1 MDTGNEL
8 DEILSGDTAPAAAT
22 TTATEATPAIPA
34 PAPAADAG
42 QPRGPDGKFAPKAS
56 DAPPAASPTPEPTPP
71 ADAQPGTVP
80 QQALHAAR
88 QSERA
93 EKDRADRLERELAE
107 VRGQVSLLSQRAM
120 QPPPKAAEPVVAKDI
135 WEDPDGFVK
144 NALTPVQEQMRT
156 VVLTYS
162 RREAIREHGA
172 EKVDAAEAAL
182 KQAIASGALNG
193 KEVTDRLQ
201 ASLDPVGDVVNWHT
215 RQSAIS
221 RVGNDPDKWLESEL
235 ERRLNDPAEQAKILE
250 RIRASA
256 STQQPGQTPA
266 TKLPPSLS
274 RLPGGANEAKPGLGD
289 DSERFARALAR

>member
-8 DEILSGDTAPAAAT
+8 DEILSGATAPAAAT
-22 TTATEATPAIPA
+22 TTTTEATPAIPA
-34 PAPAADAG
+34 AAPAADAG

-56 DAPPAASPTPEPTPP
+56 DVAPAASPTPEPTPAAP
-71 ADAQPGTVP
+71 VADAPPGAMVP
-80 QQALHAAR
+80 QQALHAER
-88 QSERA
+88 Q
-93 EKDRADRLERELAE
+93 KNDELRRKLDE
-107 VRGQVSLLSQRAM
+107 LTGQVSLLSQRAM
-120 QPPPKAAEPVVAKDI
+120 QPPPKAADPVVAKDI

-274 RLPGGANEAKPGLGD
+274 KLPGGANEAKPGLGD

>member
-8 DEILSGDTAPAAAT
+8 DEILSGDTAPAVVET
-22 TTATEATPAIPA
+22 TTPEATPAA
-34 PAPAADAG
+34 APAADAG

-56 DAPPAASPTPEPTPP
+56 DAPQPEPAIAPA

-93 EKDRADRLERELAE
+93 EKDRADRLELELAE

-120 QPPPKAAEPVVAKDI
+120 QPPPAAPKEPVVAKEI
-135 WEDPDGFVK
+135 WDGPDAFVDDRV
-144 NALTPVQEQMRT
+144 NTALTPVQEQMRT
-156 VVLTYS
+156 LVLTYS
-162 RREAIREHGA
+162 RREAVREHGQ

-182 KQAIASGALNG
+182 KQAITTGQLNG
-193 KEVTDRLQ
+193 QEVTARLTK
-201 ASLDPVGDVVNWHT
+201 SLDPVGDVVTWHT

-235 ERRLNDPAEQAKILE
+235 ERRLTDPAEQAKILE

-274 RLPGGANEAKPGLGD
+274 KLPGGANEAKPGLGD